1 MDFKE
6 NTDVLF
12 DTHKKTNQV
21 IDSCIHE
28 IHIEGARN
36 YVENFRKWLACFE
49 CENEIQSNLLKSI
62 IDDVELNLRSK
73 HRQVNCS

>member
-28 IHIEGARN
+28 IHIVGARN
-36 YVENFRKWLACFE
+36 YVENFRK
-49 CENEIQSNLLKSI
+49 
-62 IDDVELNLRSK
+62 
-73 HRQVNCS
+73 

>member
-12 DTHKKTNQV
+12 DTHKKTNNV

-28 IHIEGARN
+28 IHIECARN
-36 YVENFRKWLACFE
+36 YVENFRKWLTHFK
-49 CENEIQSNLLKSI
+49 CENKTQTDLLKGI
-62 IDDVELNLRSK
+62 IDDVELKLRLKYRSI
-73 HRQVNCS
+73 